1 MSGIT
6 NGITNWF
13 VIENSELT
21 GTVIN
26 FFILIIT
33 FIIALLQL
41 KIETNI
47 LTNILL
53 ILIASLSLALAIFFG
68 LGSKEIIKNILAGVY
83 LNKTLQEGE
92 SIKTQNTEGKI
103 LQIWSI
109 LTSIET
115 TKQTLANSLIYL
127 NCFI

>member
-1 MSGIT
+1 M
-6 NGITNWF
+6 
-13 VIENSELT
+13 
-21 GTVIN
+21 
-26 FFILIIT
+26 
-33 FIIALLQL
+33 QL

-68 LGSKEIIKNILAGVY
+68 LGSKDIIKNIIAGVY
-83 LNKTLQEGE
+83 LHKTLQEGE
-92 SIKTQNTEGKI
+92 SIKIQNTEGKI
-103 LQIWSI
+103 LQIGTI